1 MNKTSAEDDKIQAV
15 SPELTS
21 AWALFDNKKIK
32 KIKKIEKGL
41 IKTNPFFATI
51 VIFICIIVNL
61 NK

>member
-15 SPELTS
+15 SPELIS
-21 AWALFDNKKIK
+21 AWTLVDTKAKKSS
-32 KIKKIEKGL
+32 GRSL

-51 VIFICIIVNL
+51 VNFIYIIVNL

>member
-1 MNKTSAEDDKIQAV
+1 MNKTNAEDDRIQAV

-21 AWALFDNKKIK
+21 AWALDEAKAT
-32 KIKKIEKGL
+32 KKIERNL

-51 VIFICIIVNL
+51 LNFICIIVNL

>member
-21 AWALFDNKKIK
+21 AWALVDTKAKKKI
-32 KIKKIEKGL
+32 GRNL
-41 IKTNPFFATI
+41 TTTNPFFATI
-51 VIFICIIVNL
+51 VNFICIIVNL